1 MDVCPG
7 LKVKVIHYVE
17 IVLGDIPH
25 PDAFAAWQLR
35 GGEVNRG

>member
-1 MDVCPG
+1 MDISPG

-25 PDAFAAWQLR
+25 LDALQC
-35 GGEVNRG
+35 GS